1 MVVWFCRTTISVFCC
16 CRMLTTV
23 PQSRLSCRCML
34 TTASL
39 RRLCCCRMHTTASL
53 RHLYCCRMFTT
64 ASLRYLYCCRMHT
77 TASLCRLCCRCKRA
91 KGIFK
96 YLLMELAEY
105 GGGVLKSENLPYIKI
120 CISLPPTNLNFL
132 RYEKNFLCAAVLAA
146 GMAEAQNV
154 TVSGY
159 VTDRTSG
166 ETLLSATVLDMQSG
180 RGTVT
185 NSYGH
190 YSLTLP
196 AGDIRLAVSY
206 VGYETEMSEF
216 RLSRD
221 TAIRLSMRAYFILS

>member
-1 MVVWFCRTTISVFCC
+1 
-16 CRMLTTV
+16 
-23 PQSRLSCRCML
+23 
-34 TTASL
+34 
-39 RRLCCCRMHTTASL
+39 
-53 RHLYCCRMFTT
+53 
-64 ASLRYLYCCRMHT
+64 
-77 TASLCRLCCRCKRA
+77 
-91 KGIFK
+91 
-96 YLLMELAEY
+96 MELAEY

-132 RYEKNFLCAAVLAA
+132 RYEKIFLCAAVLAA

-221 TAIRLSMRAYFILS
+221 TVMSIQLAESTHLQEVTVVGQRNDLGVRGSQMSAIEVPVTQIKSVPTMFGETDVIKVLQLLPGVQSGTEGSAGMYVRGGGPDETWWLLDGLPVYYVNLLFGFFSV